1 MSAPTYLMCIQVKGR
16 TLRTDFRIYMDA
28 NTCQNEEDDG
38 LVFATQK
45 NQGVFQA
52 KELERDFNGRMC

>member
-1 MSAPTYLMCIQVKGR
+1 MSIDP
-16 TLRTDFRIYMDA
+16 